1 MECFLGVAIFGLPVR
16 PSQWRKSALGKKSIK
31 YCVILVRYT
40 LSPRVMSYKIIRL
53 YGFFVGS
60 YFVHMYLAEI
70 TLKIAYKGCL
80 QSKNREKKM
89 NQDREL

>member
-1 MECFLGVAIFGLPVR
+1 MKGGMFPWCSDLWSSSQAIPVEKKR
-16 PSQWRKSALGKKSIK
+16 IRKKVNK
-31 YCVILVRYT
+31 ILCYTCTYT

-53 YGFFVGS
+53 YGCFIGS

-80 QSKNREKKM
+80 QTTE
-89 NQDREL
+89 